1 MSFDMSPKYQ
11 LDKIE
16 SIILANSDRYKAH
29 KEIAPLVEGLC
40 QNKEFLFDAI
50 RENIT
55 KSGQVC
61 PERLAMPLLSSGDIM
76 IFINLFCPIRDGAN
90 NIAFDNI
97 HHHGWRLLTT
107 GVCSGDGYEA
117 IEFIKNSQNDKDEN
131 SVNLRVDEIFWHTK
145 GPTRFLD
152 SHKAHVVFH
161 PKETTAT
168 LAVWSADRE
177 ISTQKLKRMLERF
190 DSLRAIL
197 VKTAMFFGLE
207 KILGLNVTK
216 GLYYHP
222 EGGNIVEMQDYKL
235 EFDGESAAILAC
247 WFKFYQQI
255 GFDDQDFWT
264 KTKKTASPESIFYID
279 QLLNGE
285 QIADLGIWGNM
296 RRRFSKT
303 QILQAMDNS
312 VPGDSSY

>member
-1 MSFDMSPKYQ
+1 MSSEMTSKYH
-11 LDKIE
+11 LDQIE
-16 SIILANSDRYKAH
+16 SIILKNTDRYMAH
-29 KEIAPLVEGLC
+29 EEIAPLVANLC
-40 QNKEFLFDAI
+40 EDKEFLFDAI
-50 RENIT
+50 REYIT

-76 IFINLFCPIRDGAN
+76 VFINLFCPIRDGGK
-90 NIAFDNI
+90 NISFDNI

-117 IEFIKNSQNDKDEN
+117 IEFIKKSHHDRDGN
-131 SVNLRVDEIFWHTK
+131 SVKLRVDEIFTHTK

-168 LAVWSADRE
+168 LAVWSADRR
-177 ISTQKLKRMLERF
+177 IATQKLKRMLEPYE
-190 DSLRAIL
+190 SMRAFL

-222 EGGNIVEMQDYKL
+222 EGGNIIETHDYKL
-235 EFDGESAAILAC
+235 EFDGEDAEILAC
-247 WFKFYQQI
+247 WFVFYQQI
-255 GFDDQDFWT
+255 GFNDQDFWS
-264 KTKKTASPESIFYID
+264 KVKKTASPESIIYID
-279 QLLNGE
+279 QLLKGDT
-285 QIADLGIWGNM
+285 IADLGIWGNM

-303 QILQAMDNS
+303 QILQAIDNS
-312 VPGDSSY
+312 LLGDSNY